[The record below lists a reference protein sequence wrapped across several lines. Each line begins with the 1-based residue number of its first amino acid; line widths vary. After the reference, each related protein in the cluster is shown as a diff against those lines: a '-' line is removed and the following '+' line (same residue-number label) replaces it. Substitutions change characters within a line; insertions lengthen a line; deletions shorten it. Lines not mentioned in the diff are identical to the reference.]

1 MAGWIEGHDIEA
13 ANRTIG
19 SAAGSSRRKTLTNGF
34 ISLAAISGILVDH
47 FLFLG

>member
-1 MAGWIEGHDIEA
+1 MNLFTPERYSKSSCA
-13 ANRTIG
+13 ATR
-19 SAAGSSRRKTLTNGF
+19 TNGF